1 MSKRVTRM
9 GLELLRLVR
18 PVVLNDVIK
27 EGDRRT
33 LASIAV
39 PEGWDTDVSQMMFV
53 DVREGTARVWT
64 EVEDDRLYLIA
75 CGVSHPLTD

>member
-1 MSKRVTRM
+1 MKCLSV
-9 GLELLRLVR
+9 LLGW
-18 PVVLNDVIK
+18 VLSFSV
-27 EGDRRT
+27 
-33 LASIAV
+33 SIAV

-75 CGVSHPLTD
+75 CAVPHPLAG